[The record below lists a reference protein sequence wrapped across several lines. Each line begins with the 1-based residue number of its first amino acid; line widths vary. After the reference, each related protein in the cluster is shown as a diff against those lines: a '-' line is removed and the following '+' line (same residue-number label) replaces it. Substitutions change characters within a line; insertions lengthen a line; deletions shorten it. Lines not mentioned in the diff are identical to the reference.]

1 MDKTKRA
8 ISLTVIVLS
17 AIFLLVSLGGI
28 ILTWSY
34 HQRLNG
40 DLMGR
45 LEVIE
50 DDLRSAQDDLQTVKT
65 ELDAVQEQIDALQ
78 AALQTL
84 GIDGAASLEAVA
96 ELVSRLE
103 GTLTPFVT
111 AVAERVEGLREAVTN
126 LKETIERLNELPLVN
141 LNVPGVE
148 QLEAAANNLEELQ
161 SDIEE
166 GRDQITQA
174 SQITQ
179 DTIDSLTTGFADL
192 EASVQTLSA
201 ALGGYDT
208 KITSYLLELDELQAE
223 LPRWATT
230 AAIGLT
236 VVFVWLGFSQAALFV
251 LAWSFY
257 QGEDLLAR
265 WRTIT

>member
-1 MDKTKRA
+1 MDKTRRA
-8 ISLTVIVLS
+8 ISLTLIVLS

-28 ILTWSY
+28 ILTWRY

-40 DLMGR
+40 DLRGR
-45 LEVIE
+45 LETIE
-50 DDLRSAQDDLQTVKT
+50 ADLRSAQGDLQTVKT

-96 ELVSRLE
+96 GLVARLE

-111 AVAERVEGLREAVTN
+111 AVAERVEGLRDAVTN

-141 LNVPGVE
+141 LNIPGVE
-148 QLEAAANNLEELQ
+148 QLEAAADNLEELQ
-161 SDIEE
+161 SDIVE
-166 GRDQITQA
+166 GRDQITQV

-192 EASVQTLSA
+192 EKSVQTLSA

-208 KITSYLLELDELQAE
+208 KITSYLVELDDLQTN
-223 LPRWATT
+223 LPRWAST
-230 AAIGLT
+230 AAISLT
-236 VVFVWLGFSQAALFV
+236 VIFVWLGFSQAAVFV

-265 WRTIT
+265 WRTPA